1 MGCCTGYPEKGGKM
15 KYFVRVVSVLIIL
28 VYTMEGL
35 FFAGVSVWGVVKGV
49 PEIKNVGGGTIDG
62 SPTPIL
68 DGIGKFFLGLGCV
81 FLVVVFF
88 SVAAEIFFMIRNYVK
103 AIQEQSFRHYSFMS
117 VIALIAG
124 VVNVIASL
132 IMALVINSIPYL
144 FHTEDFLSGFMVIT
158 FFVNLFM
165 EFWSLLNLLSS
176 NECVRDGL

>member
-1 MGCCTGYPEKGGKM
+1 M
-15 KYFVRVVSVLIIL
+15 KYFVRVVSVLILI
-28 VYTMEGL
+28 VYTVEGL
-35 FFAGVSVWGVVKGV
+35 FFAGVSVWGVIKGV

-88 SVAAEIFFMIRNYVK
+88 SVAAEIFFLIRNYVK
-103 AIQEQSFRHYSFMS
+103 AVQEQSFRYYRFIS
-117 VIALIAG
+117 VIALIIG
-124 VVNVIASL
+124 VVNFIASL
-132 IMALVINSIPYL
+132 IMVLIISLIPYL
-144 FHTEDFLSGFMVIT
+144 FHTEDFLTGFAVAT

-176 NECVRDGL
+176 NQCIRDGL

>member
-1 MGCCTGYPEKGGKM
+1 M
-15 KYFVRVVSVLIIL
+15 KYFVRVVSVLILI
-28 VYTMEGL
+28 VYTVEGL
-35 FFAGVSVWGVVKGV
+35 FFAGVSVWGVIKGV

-88 SVAAEIFFMIRNYVK
+88 SVAAEIFFLIRNYVK
-103 AIQEQSFRHYSFMS
+103 AVQEQSFRYYRFIS
-117 VIALIAG
+117 VISLIIG
-124 VVNVIASL
+124 VVNFIASL
-132 IMALVINSIPYL
+132 IMVLIISLIPYL
-144 FHTEDFLSGFMVIT
+144 FHTEVFLTGFAVAT

-176 NECVRDGL
+176 NQCIRDGL